1 MRKEIEAKLKLK
13 AIDIY
18 GLSEVIGPGV
28 SCECEHQVG
37 MHVNED
43 HFIPEILDTETLQ
56 PVAPGEVGELV
67 FSTITKEGIPILRY
81 RTRDP
86 YPTDLR

>member
-1 MRKEIEAKLKLK
+1 MRNEIEAKLKLK

-28 SCECEHQVG
+28 SCECEHQAG

-43 HFIPEILDTETLQ
+43 HFVPEIIDPETLQ
-56 PVAPGEVGELV
+56 PLPEGSDWGTGV
-67 FSTITKEGIPILRY
+67 FKP
-81 RTRDP
+81 
-86 YPTDLR
+86 